1 MISKD
6 TAIDVAYKYVGK
18 PRDETKDYDRG
29 VARGE
34 VIAASNISTALKAL
48 PEQTVLLQFSNP
60 QCVKG
65 DKVKNLHIAPEMV
78 PDVVMWYNAFYAG
91 DNYTV
96 KIDGVKQKVDENG
109 YLVVPA

>member
-6 TAIDVAYKYVGK
+6 KAIDVAYKYVGK
-18 PRDETKDYDRG
+18 TRDETDAYQRG

-34 VIAASNISTALKAL
+34 VIAASNICTALKVL
-48 PEQTVLLQFSNP
+48 VDETVLLQFSNP

-65 DKVKNLHIAPEMV
+65 DKVKNLHVSPDMV
-78 PDVVMWYNAFYAG
+78 ADVVMWYSAFYSG

-96 KIDGVKQKVDENG
+96 RIDGVKQKLDENG
-109 YLVVPA
+109 HLVVPE

>member
-6 TAIDVAYKYVGK
+6 KAIDVAYKYVGK
-18 PRDETKDYDRG
+18 TRDETDAYQRG

-34 VIAASNISTALKAL
+34 VIAASNICTALKVLAD
-48 PEQTVLLQFSNP
+48 ETVLLQFSNP

-65 DKVKNLHIAPEMV
+65 DKIRVIDIAADMV
-78 PDVVMWYNAFYAG
+78 ADVVMWYSAFYSG

-96 KIDGVKQKVDENG
+96 KIDGVKQKLDENG
-109 YLVVPA
+109 YIA